1 MPFGLKNT
9 PSQFQRVIVMLFK
22 PFLVNALIY
31 VDDIFLFSKDAN
43 SHEKLYIYIYIY
55 RERER
60 EREAFSFE

>member
-1 MPFGLKNT
+1 M
-9 PSQFQRVIVMLFK
+9 FK

-43 SHEKLYIYIYIY
+43 SHEKLLTIYIYIYIY
-55 RERER
+55 IERERERERDRERERER